1 MDNNEEKS
9 SVREEQFGEE
19 KNNPEN
25 TVKKEE
31 TSDQL
36 VDAQIGEYPD
46 SEFVNP
52 SETTAEKTNLEKNDT
67 DSSLQEKSNDGN
79 DSKQI
84 KSDVDPDKVEEKEP
98 TKVEE
103 DTDKTAEEEV
113 KKEEDQVKAEEDPD
127 KAEEDTDETA
137 EEEVK
142 KEEDSVK
149 AEEKE
154 ATKTEEKPDEA
165 EEKEVEEILVRS
177 VDYSTF
183 GKEQLVNRLTL
194 LIEERPV
201 NEIRNDIERIKINF
215 YKKHRSELEQ
225 KKKQFLKEGG
235 ELNDYMPGDDPLELN
250 LKSLLQK
257 FKKKKTEYI
266 KTLEAD
272 KQENLKE
279 KYKIIDEIKDLVNR
293 EESLH
298 KTFQEFR
305 DLQNRWKVV
314 GMVPQQNLKDLWET
328 YHHHCEKFYDYVKI
342 NKELRDLDLKKN
354 LEAKIKL
361 CEKAEEIISESNI
374 VTSYEALQKYH
385 DLWREIGP
393 VPRENKTELW
403 ERFKEITSKINK
415 KHHQYYQDIKDQQK
429 KNLEDKTKL
438 CEQVEEINKQCDIKS
453 PRNWEKTANEIKKL
467 QKVWRTIGFAPRK
480 HNNKIY
486 KRFREAC
493 DAFFLAKR
501 NFYTE
506 HKEVQNNN
514 LKLKVELAVQAEDL
528 QVSEEWKQTTDALIK
543 LQRQWKEIGPVPRKN
558 SEKIWKRFRAACDK
572 FFERKSEY
580 YSNRD
585 EIFKD
590 NLKLKNELIE
600 EIEKYKPVDNS
611 EENFI
616 KIQDF
621 QHRWTEIG
629 FVPFKQKDE
638 IINRYKS
645 VINKQF
651 DKLDIDE
658 FRKNKLKYKNKLEQ
672 LRESPKG
679 SIKAK
684 NDREKFYNK
693 IKKLESDVVL
703 WENNKGFF
711 AKSDNA
717 ESLIREVD
725 EKIDQAKENI
735 ILLEEKIKMIDQID
749 LDG

>member
-1 MDNNEEKS
+1 MDNNVEKS

-19 KNNPEN
+19 INNPEN
-25 TVKKEE
+25 TVKEE
-31 TSDQL
+31 EPSDQ
-36 VDAQIGEYPD
+36 VKDVQIVEDPD
-46 SEFVNP
+46 SELIN
-52 SETTAEKTNLEKNDT
+52 SDET
-67 DSSLQEKSNDGN
+67 
-79 DSKQI
+79 
-84 KSDVDPDKVEEKEP
+84 VEE
-98 TKVEE
+98 
-103 DTDKTAEEEV
+103 EEENS
-113 KKEEDQVKAEEDPD
+113 VKAEQDP
-127 KAEEDTDETA
+127 E
-137 EEEVK
+137 
-142 KEEDSVK
+142 K

-154 ATKTEEKPDEA
+154 PINTEEDSGETVEEEPTKVKEDQDGAEA
-165 EEKEVEEILVRS
+165 EEKKGEEIFVKS

-183 GKEQLVNRLTL
+183 GKEQLVSRLTL

-201 NEIRNDIERIKINF
+201 NEIRNDTDRIKINF
-215 YKKHRSELEQ
+215 YKKHRSDLEQ

-235 ELNDYMPGDDPLELN
+235 ELKDFMPGDDPLEL
-250 LKSLLQK
+250 KFKGLLQK

-272 KQENLKE
+272 KHENLKK
-279 KYKIIDEIKDLVNR
+279 KYKIIDEIKYLVNR

-298 KTFQEFR
+298 LTFQEFR
-305 DLQNRWKVV
+305 DLQNRWKTV

-328 YHHHCEKFYDYVKI
+328 YHHHVEKFYDYVKI
-342 NKELRDLDLKKN
+342 NKELRDLDIKKN
-354 LEAKIKL
+354 QEAKIKL
-361 CEKAEEIISESNI
+361 CEKAEEIILDSNI
-374 VTSYEALQKYH
+374 DNSYNTLQKYH
-385 DLWREIGP
+385 DQWREIGP
-393 VPRENKTELW
+393 VSRESKTELW

-415 KHHQYYQDIKDQQK
+415 KHHLYYQDIKDKQK

-438 CEQVEEINKQCDIKS
+438 CEQVEEINEQSDIKL
-453 PRNWEKTANEIKKL
+453 PRNWEKAANEIKKL

-480 HNNKIY
+480 YNNKIY

-506 HKEVQNNN
+506 HKEVQNIN
-514 LKLKVELAVQAEDL
+514 LKLKTELAVQVEELQNSED
-528 QVSEEWKQTTDALIK
+528 WKQTTDTLIK
-543 LQRQWKEIGPVPRKN
+543 LQREWKEIGPVPRKY

-585 EIFKD
+585 EIFKN

-600 EIEKYKPVDNS
+600 EIEKYQPVDNAD
-611 EENFI
+611 ENFNT
-616 KIQDF
+616 IQDF

-638 IINRYKS
+638 IINKYKS
-645 VINKQF
+645 AINKQF
-651 DKLDIDE
+651 DKLNIDE
-658 FRKNKLKYKNKLEQ
+658 FRKNKLKYQNKLEQ

-679 SIKAK
+679 GIMAK

-693 IKKLESDVVL
+693 IKTLESDIVL

-711 AKSDNA
+711 AKSKNA

-735 ILLEEKIKMIDQID
+735 ILLEEKINMIDQTE

>member
-1 MDNNEEKS
+1 MDNNEVKS

-19 KNNPEN
+19 NNNPEN

-31 TSDQL
+31 PSDM
-36 VDAQIGEYPD
+36 VIDTQIGEDTDNEYVD
-46 SEFVNP
+46 SE
-52 SETTAEKTNLEKNDT
+52 ETA
-67 DSSLQEKSNDGN
+67 G
-79 DSKQI
+79 
-84 KSDVDPDKVEEKEP
+84 
-98 TKVEE
+98 
-103 DTDKTAEEEV
+103 EEV
-113 KKEEDQVKAEEDPD
+113 KKEP
-127 KAEEDTDETA
+127 
-137 EEEVK
+137 
-142 KEEDSVK
+142 
-149 AEEKE
+149 
-154 ATKTEEKPDEA
+154 TKTEKDRDKA
-165 EEKEVEEILVRS
+165 EEKEVEEIFVKS

-183 GKEQLVNRLTL
+183 GKDQLAGRLAL

-201 NEIRNDIERIKINF
+201 NEIRNDIDQIKINF

-225 KKKQFLKEGG
+225 KKKQFLIEGG
-235 ELNDYMPGDDPLELN
+235 ELEDFMPGDDPLELN

-257 FKKKKTEYI
+257 FKKKKAEYI
-266 KTLEAD
+266 KTLETD

-279 KYKIIDEIKDLVNR
+279 KNKIIDEIKDLVNR
-293 EESLH
+293 EESIN

-328 YHHHCEKFYDYVKI
+328 YHHHVEKFYDYVKI
-342 NKELRDLDLKKN
+342 DKELRDIDLKKN
-354 LEAKIKL
+354 QEAKIKL
-361 CEKAEEIISESNI
+361 CEKAEEIISGSNI
-374 VTSYEALQKYH
+374 VSSYDTLQNYH
-385 DLWREIGP
+385 DRWREIGP
-393 VPRENKTELW
+393 VPRESKTELW

-438 CEQVEEINKQCDIKS
+438 CEQVEEINKQSDIES
-453 PRNWEKTANEIKKL
+453 PRSWEKTANEIKKL
-467 QKVWRTIGFAPRK
+467 QRVWRTIGFAPRK
-480 HNNKIY
+480 HNNNIY

-493 DAFFLAKR
+493 DAFFFKKR
-501 NFYTE
+501 NYYTE

-514 LKLKVELAVQAEDL
+514 LKMKTELAVQVEEL
-528 QVSEEWKQTTDALIK
+528 QDSEEWKQTTDTLIK

-585 EIFKD
+585 DIFIE

-600 EIEKYKPVDNS
+600 EIEKYQSVDNAD
-611 EENFI
+611 ENFN

-621 QHRWTEIG
+621 QRRWTEIG

-638 IINRYKS
+638 IINRYKN

-651 DKLDIDE
+651 DELNIDE

-672 LRESPKG
+672 LRESPNG
-679 SIKAK
+679 GIKAR

-693 IKKLESDVVL
+693 IKSLESDVVL

-711 AKSDNA
+711 AKSKNA

-735 ILLEEKIKMIDQID
+735 ILLEEKIKMIDQTD

>member
-1 MDNNEEKS
+1 MDNNVEKS

-31 TSDQL
+31 TSDQ
-36 VDAQIGEYPD
+36 VKDAQIEENADNELVNSGEAP
-46 SEFVNP
+46 
-52 SETTAEKTNLEKNDT
+52 
-67 DSSLQEKSNDGN
+67 
-79 DSKQI
+79 
-84 KSDVDPDKVEEKEP
+84 
-98 TKVEE
+98 
-103 DTDKTAEEEV
+103 EEEV
-113 KKEEDQVKAEEDPD
+113 KKEEENSLKAEEDP
-127 KAEEDTDETA
+127 E
-137 EEEVK
+137 
-142 KEEDSVK
+142 K

-154 ATKTEEKPDEA
+154 PIKAEEDPEKAEEKEPIKAEEDSDEA
-165 EEKEVEEILVRS
+165 EEKEVEEIFVKS

-183 GKEQLVNRLTL
+183 GKEQLVSRLTL

-201 NEIRNDIERIKINF
+201 NEIRNDIDRIKINF
-215 YKKHRSELEQ
+215 YKKHRNELEQ
-225 KKKQFLKEGG
+225 KKNQFLKEGG
-235 ELNDYMPGDDPLELN
+235 ELNDFMPGDDPLELK
-250 LKSLLQK
+250 LKGLLLK
-257 FKKKKTEYI
+257 FKKKKSEYI
-266 KTLEAD
+266 KTLEAG
-272 KQENLKE
+272 KHENLKE

-298 KTFQEFR
+298 LTFQEFR
-305 DLQNRWKVV
+305 DLQNRWKVI

-328 YHHHCEKFYDYVKI
+328 YHHHVEKFYDYVKI

-354 LEAKIKL
+354 QEAKIKL
-361 CEKAEEIISESNI
+361 CEKAEEILSDSNI
-374 VTSYEALQKYH
+374 IISYDTLQKYH
-385 DLWREIGP
+385 DQWREIGP
-393 VPRENKTELW
+393 VPHESKNEIW

-415 KHHQYYQDIKDQQK
+415 KHHLYYQDIKDQQK

-438 CEQVEEINKQCDIKS
+438 YEQVEEINEQSDIKL
-453 PRNWEKTANEIKKL
+453 PRNWEKAANEIKRL
-467 QKVWRTIGFAPRK
+467 QKTWRLIGFAPRK
-480 HNNKIY
+480 YNNIIY

-501 NFYTE
+501 SFYTE

-514 LKLKVELAVQAEDL
+514 LKLKIELAVQVEEL
-528 QVSEEWKQTTDALIK
+528 QDSEEWKQTTDTLIK

-585 EIFKD
+585 EVFKE

-600 EIEKYKPVDNS
+600 EIEKYKPVNNA
-611 EENFI
+611 EKNFS

-629 FVPFKQKDE
+629 FVPFKQKDD

-651 DKLDIDE
+651 DELNIDE

-679 SIKAK
+679 GIKAK

-693 IKKLESDVVL
+693 IKSLESDVVL

-711 AKSDNA
+711 AKSKNA
-717 ESLIREVD
+717 EALIQEVD

-735 ILLEEKIKMIDQID
+735 VLLKEKIKMIDQTD
-749 LDG
+749 LEV

>member
-1 MDNNEEKS
+1 M
-9 SVREEQFGEE
+9 
-19 KNNPEN
+19 
-25 TVKKEE
+25 
-31 TSDQL
+31 
-36 VDAQIGEYPD
+36 
-46 SEFVNP
+46 
-52 SETTAEKTNLEKNDT
+52 
-67 DSSLQEKSNDGN
+67 
-79 DSKQI
+79 
-84 KSDVDPDKVEEKEP
+84 
-98 TKVEE
+98 
-103 DTDKTAEEEV
+103 
-113 KKEEDQVKAEEDPD
+113 
-127 KAEEDTDETA
+127 
-137 EEEVK
+137 
-142 KEEDSVK
+142 
-149 AEEKE
+149 
-154 ATKTEEKPDEA
+154 
-165 EEKEVEEILVRS
+165 VRS

-183 GKEQLVNRLTL
+183 GKEQLVNRLSL

-201 NEIRNDIERIKINF
+201 NEIRNDIDGIKINF
-215 YKKHRSELEQ
+215 YKKHRSELEL
-225 KKKQFLKEGG
+225 KKKQFLQEGG
-235 ELNDYMPGDDPLELN
+235 ELIDFMPGDDPLELN

-257 FKKKKTEYI
+257 FKKKRNEYI
-266 KTLEAD
+266 KSLEAN
-272 KQENLKE
+272 KHENLKE
-279 KYKIIDEIKDLVNR
+279 KYKIIDEIKDLINR

-305 DLQNRWKVV
+305 DLQSRWKVV

-328 YHHHCEKFYDYVKI
+328 YHHHVERFYDYVKI
-342 NKELRDLDLKKN
+342 DKELRDLDLKKN
-354 LEAKIKL
+354 HEAKIKL
-361 CEKAEEIISESNI
+361 CEKAEEIISGSNI
-374 VTSYEALQKYH
+374 MKSYETLQKYH
-385 DLWREIGP
+385 DQWREIGP
-393 VPRENKTELW
+393 VPRESKTELW

-415 KHHQYYQDIKDQQK
+415 KHHLYYQDIKDQQK

-438 CEQVEEINKQCDIKS
+438 CEQVEEINKQSDIKS
-453 PRNWEKTANEIKKL
+453 PRSWEKTANEIKKF
-467 QKVWRTIGFAPRK
+467 QKTWRTIGFAPRK
-480 HNNKIY
+480 HNNNIY

-493 DAFFLAKR
+493 DTFFLAKR

-514 LKLKVELAVQAEDL
+514 LKLKIELAVQVEEL
-528 QVSEEWKQTTDALIK
+528 QDSEEWKQTTDALIK

-558 SEKIWKRFRAACDK
+558 SEKIWKRFRLACDK

-580 YSNRD
+580 FSNRD

-600 EIEKYKPVDNS
+600 EIEKYKPVDNA
-611 EENFI
+611 EENFK

-621 QHRWTEIG
+621 QHRRSEIG

-638 IINRYKS
+638 IIIRYKS

-651 DKLDIDE
+651 DKLNIDE

-672 LRESPKG
+672 LRVSPKG

-693 IKKLESDVVL
+693 IKSLESDVIL

-735 ILLEEKIKMIDQID
+735 SLLEEKIKMIDQTD
-749 LDG
+749 LGG

>member
-1 MDNNEEKS
+1 MDNIEEKS

-19 KNNPEN
+19 NNNPEN

-31 TSDQL
+31 PSDQ
-36 VDAQIGEYPD
+36 VIDTQIGEDTDNEYVD
-46 SEFVNP
+46 SE
-52 SETTAEKTNLEKNDT
+52 ETA
-67 DSSLQEKSNDGN
+67 G
-79 DSKQI
+79 
-84 KSDVDPDKVEEKEP
+84 
-98 TKVEE
+98 
-103 DTDKTAEEEV
+103 EEV
-113 KKEEDQVKAEEDPD
+113 KKEP
-127 KAEEDTDETA
+127 
-137 EEEVK
+137 
-142 KEEDSVK
+142 
-149 AEEKE
+149 
-154 ATKTEEKPDEA
+154 TKTEEDRDEA
-165 EEKEVEEILVRS
+165 EEKEVEEIFVKS

-183 GKEQLVNRLTL
+183 GKDQLAGRLAL

-201 NEIRNDIERIKINF
+201 NEIRNDIDQIKINF

-225 KKKQFLKEGG
+225 KKKQFLIEGG
-235 ELNDYMPGDDPLELN
+235 ELEDFMPGDDPLELN

-257 FKKKKTEYI
+257 FKKKKAEYI
-266 KTLEAD
+266 KTLETD

-279 KYKIIDEIKDLVNR
+279 KNKIIDEIKDLVNR
-293 EESLH
+293 EESIN

-328 YHHHCEKFYDYVKI
+328 YHHHVEKFYDYVKI
-342 NKELRDLDLKKN
+342 DKELRDLDLKKN
-354 LEAKIKL
+354 QEAKIKL
-361 CEKAEEIISESNI
+361 CEKAEEIISGSNI
-374 VTSYEALQKYH
+374 VSSYDTLQNYH
-385 DLWREIGP
+385 DRWREIGP
-393 VPRENKTELW
+393 VPRESKTELW

-438 CEQVEEINKQCDIKS
+438 CEQVEEINKQSDIES
-453 PRNWEKTANEIKKL
+453 PRSWEKTANEIKKL
-467 QKVWRTIGFAPRK
+467 QRVWRTIGFAPRK
-480 HNNKIY
+480 HNNNIY

-493 DAFFLAKR
+493 DAFFFKKR
-501 NFYTE
+501 NYYTE

-514 LKLKVELAVQAEDL
+514 LKMKTELAVQVEEL
-528 QVSEEWKQTTDALIK
+528 QDSEEWKQTTDTLIK

-585 EIFKD
+585 DIFIE

-600 EIEKYKPVDNS
+600 EIEKYQSVDNAD
-611 EENFI
+611 ENFN

-621 QHRWTEIG
+621 QRRWTEIG

-638 IINRYKS
+638 IINRYKN

-651 DKLDIDE
+651 DELNIDE

-672 LRESPKG
+672 LRESPNG
-679 SIKAK
+679 GIKAR

-693 IKKLESDVVL
+693 IKSLESDVVL

-711 AKSDNA
+711 AKSKNA

-735 ILLEEKIKMIDQID
+735 ILLEEKIKMIDQTD

>member
-31 TSDQL
+31 TSDQHK
-36 VDAQIGEYPD
+36 DSQIGEDPD
-46 SEFVNP
+46 GEFVNS
-52 SETTAEKTNLEKNDT
+52 SETTAEKTDSEKNAT
-67 DSSLQEKSNDGN
+67 DSSLLEKSNDGN
-79 DSKQI
+79 NSKQI
-84 KSDVDPDKVEEKEP
+84 ESDVDSEKAEEKEP
-98 TKVEE
+98 AKAEE
-103 DTDKTAEEEV
+103 DIDEIAGEEV
-113 KKEEDQVKAEEDPD
+113 KKEEEDLL
-127 KAEEDTDETA
+127 KAEEDT
-137 EEEVK
+137 
-142 KEEDSVK
+142 
-149 AEEKE
+149 EK
-154 ATKTEEKPDEA
+154 A

-201 NEIRNDIERIKINF
+201 NEIRNDIDQIKINF

-235 ELNDYMPGDDPLELN
+235 ELKDFMPVDDPLELN
-250 LKSLLQK
+250 LKGLLQK
-257 FKKKKTEYI
+257 FRKKKAEYI

-305 DLQNRWKVV
+305 DLQNRWKAV

-328 YHHHCEKFYDYVKI
+328 YHHHGEKFYDYVKI

-354 LEAKIKL
+354 QEVKIKL

-374 VTSYEALQKYH
+374 VTSYESLQKYH

-438 CEQVEEINKQCDIKS
+438 CEQVEEINTQCDIKS

-467 QKVWRTIGFAPRK
+467 QKIWRTIGFAPRK

-514 LKLKVELAVQAEDL
+514 LKLKVELAVQAEEL

-543 LQRQWKEIGPVPRKN
+543 LQRQWKETGPVPRKN

-572 FFERKSEY
+572 FFERKSGY

-590 NLKLKNELIE
+590 NLRLKNELIE
-600 EIEKYKPVDNS
+600 EIEKYKPVDDA
-611 EENFI
+611 EENFN

-679 SIKAK
+679 SIKAE

-735 ILLEEKIKMIDQID
+735 SLLEEKIKMIDQIN

>member
-1 MDNNEEKS
+1 MDNIEEKS

-19 KNNPEN
+19 NNNPEN

-31 TSDQL
+31 PSDQ
-36 VDAQIGEYPD
+36 VIDTQIGEDTDNEYVD
-46 SEFVNP
+46 SE
-52 SETTAEKTNLEKNDT
+52 ETA
-67 DSSLQEKSNDGN
+67 G
-79 DSKQI
+79 
-84 KSDVDPDKVEEKEP
+84 
-98 TKVEE
+98 
-103 DTDKTAEEEV
+103 EEV
-113 KKEEDQVKAEEDPD
+113 KKEP
-127 KAEEDTDETA
+127 
-137 EEEVK
+137 
-142 KEEDSVK
+142 
-149 AEEKE
+149 
-154 ATKTEEKPDEA
+154 TKTEEDRDEA
-165 EEKEVEEILVRS
+165 EEKEVEEIFVKS

-183 GKEQLVNRLTL
+183 GKDQLAGRLAL

-201 NEIRNDIERIKINF
+201 NEIRNDIDRIKINF

-225 KKKQFLKEGG
+225 KKKQFLIEGG
-235 ELNDYMPGDDPLELN
+235 ELEDFMPGDDPLELN

-257 FKKKKTEYI
+257 FKKKKAEYI
-266 KTLEAD
+266 KTLETD

-279 KYKIIDEIKDLVNR
+279 KNKIIDEIKDLVNR
-293 EESLH
+293 EESIN

-328 YHHHCEKFYDYVKI
+328 YHHHVEKFYDYVKI
-342 NKELRDLDLKKN
+342 DKELRDLDLKKN
-354 LEAKIKL
+354 QEAKIKL
-361 CEKAEEIISESNI
+361 CEKAEEIISGSNI
-374 VTSYEALQKYH
+374 VSSYDTLQNYH
-385 DLWREIGP
+385 ARWREIGP
-393 VPRENKTELW
+393 VPRESKTELW

-438 CEQVEEINKQCDIKS
+438 CEQVEEINKQSDIES
-453 PRNWEKTANEIKKL
+453 PRSWEKTANEIKKL
-467 QKVWRTIGFAPRK
+467 QRVWRTIGFAPRK
-480 HNNKIY
+480 HNNNIY

-493 DAFFLAKR
+493 DDFFLKKR
-501 NFYTE
+501 NYYTE

-514 LKLKVELAVQAEDL
+514 LKMKTELAVQVEEL
-528 QVSEEWKQTTDALIK
+528 QDSEEWKQTTDTLIK

-558 SEKIWKRFRAACDK
+558 SEKIWKRFRAACDR

-585 EIFKD
+585 DIFIE

-600 EIEKYKPVDNS
+600 EIEKYQSVDNAD
-611 EENFI
+611 ENFN

-621 QHRWTEIG
+621 QRRWTEIG

-638 IINRYKS
+638 IINRYKN

-651 DKLDIDE
+651 DELNIDE

-672 LRESPKG
+672 LRESPNG
-679 SIKAK
+679 GIKAK

-693 IKKLESDVVL
+693 IKSLESDVVL

-711 AKSDNA
+711 AKSKNA

-735 ILLEEKIKMIDQID
+735 ILLEEKIKMIDQTD

>member
-1 MDNNEEKS
+1 MDNNVEKS

-19 KNNPEN
+19 INNPEN

-31 TSDQL
+31 PSDRVKDVQK
-36 VDAQIGEYPD
+36 VEDAD
-46 SEFVNP
+46 SELIN
-52 SETTAEKTNLEKNDT
+52 SDEITEK
-67 DSSLQEKSNDGN
+67 
-79 DSKQI
+79 
-84 KSDVDPDKVEEKEP
+84 
-98 TKVEE
+98 
-103 DTDKTAEEEV
+103 EV
-113 KKEEDQVKAEEDPD
+113 KKEEYPN
-127 KAEEDTDETA
+127 
-137 EEEVK
+137 
-142 KEEDSVK
+142 K
-149 AEEKE
+149 AEEKGQINVEENPDKPGEKE
-154 ATKTEEKPDEA
+154 AIKKEDSVDAGEKEAIKKEDSVDTGEKEPRKTEEEQNEA
-165 EEKEVEEILVRS
+165 EEKEDEEIFVKS

-183 GKEQLVNRLTL
+183 GKEQLVSRLTL

-201 NEIRNDIERIKINF
+201 NEIRNDIDRIKINF
-215 YKKHRSELEQ
+215 YKKHRSELEE

-235 ELNDYMPGDDPLELN
+235 ELIDFMPGDDPLELK
-250 LKSLLQK
+250 LKGLLQK
-257 FKKKKTEYI
+257 FKKKKTDYI
-266 KTLEAD
+266 KILEAN
-272 KQENLKE
+272 KYENLKE
-279 KYKIIDEIKDLVNR
+279 KYEIIEEIKYLVNR

-298 KTFQEFR
+298 LTFQEFR

-314 GMVPQQNLKDLWET
+314 GMVPQQKLKDLWET
-328 YHHHCEKFYDYVKI
+328 YHHHVEKFYDYVKI

-354 LEAKIKL
+354 QEAKIKL
-361 CEKAEEIISESNI
+361 CEKAEEIILDSNI
-374 VTSYEALQKYH
+374 DSSYDILQKYH
-385 DLWREIGP
+385 DQWREIGP
-393 VPRENKTELW
+393 VPRESKTELW
-403 ERFKEITSKINK
+403 ERFREITSKINK
-415 KHHQYYQDIKDQQK
+415 KHHLYYQDIKDKQK

-438 CEQVEEINKQCDIKS
+438 CEQVEEINEQSDIKI

-480 HNNKIY
+480 HNNNIY

-493 DAFFLAKR
+493 DTFFLAKR

-506 HKEVQNNN
+506 HKEVQSIN
-514 LKLKVELAVQAEDL
+514 LKLKAELAVQVEEL
-528 QVSEEWKQTTDALIK
+528 QNSEEWKQTTDTLIK
-543 LQRQWKEIGPVPRKN
+543 IQRQWKEIGPVPRKN

-585 EIFKD
+585 EIFKN

-600 EIEKYKPVDNS
+600 EIEKYQPVDNAD
-611 EENFI
+611 ENFI

-638 IINRYKS
+638 IINKYKS

-651 DKLDIDE
+651 DKLNIDE
-658 FRKNKLKYKNKLEQ
+658 FKRNKLKYKNKLEQ

-679 SIKAK
+679 SIKAR

-693 IKKLESDVVL
+693 IKSMESDVVL

-711 AKSDNA
+711 AKSKNA

-735 ILLEEKIKMIDQID
+735 ILLEEKIKMIDQSD